1 MSPSFEPTT
10 YLCQGLTELTFGH
23 PSNFDNFCCCFS
35 LLLFCKVILRCK
47 HILKT
52 DVFSFY
58 LSISLSPFSLWVH
71 WRLYIRVLLLSIVE
85 SSTRLHN
92 KATRPSTFLSLSRGW
107 NISFVADCKYWWG
120 LSKELCICQTNSKL
134 PSDLSNPLAKNNWP
148 QSGSAHPFI
157 LFIRSFLSVSI
168 HLEANWLN
176 IQCTCILQ
184 YWCFLY
190 IFFRNG
196 IKRYRTLDFFGKIW
210 FLFCTPGLPF
220 GSMRSAMK
228 Y

>member
-35 LLLFCKVILRCK
+35 LLLFCKVILRCT

-120 LSKELCICQTNSKL
+120 LSKELCICQTLWHGPFLIVTLNYQVTSQTLWPKTTDH
-134 PSDLSNPLAKNNWP
+134 SQARHILS
-148 QSGSAHPFI
+148 FC
-157 LFIRSFLSVSI
+157 SFGASC
-168 HLEANWLN
+168 
-176 IQCTCILQ
+176 Q
-184 YWCFLY
+184 
-190 IFFRNG
+190 
-196 IKRYRTLDFFGKIW
+196 
-210 FLFCTPGLPF
+210 
-220 GSMRSAMK
+220 
-228 Y
+228 

>member
-1 MSPSFEPTT
+1 MSPFFELTT

-92 KATRPSTFLSLSRGW
+92 KATRPSPFLPLSRGW

-120 LSKELCICQTNSKL
+120 LSKELCICQTLWHGPFLIVTLNYQVTSQTLWPKTTDH
-134 PSDLSNPLAKNNWP
+134 SQARHILS
-148 QSGSAHPFI
+148 FC
-157 LFIRSFLSVSI
+157 SFGASC
-168 HLEANWLN
+168 
-176 IQCTCILQ
+176 Q
-184 YWCFLY
+184 
-190 IFFRNG
+190 
-196 IKRYRTLDFFGKIW
+196 
-210 FLFCTPGLPF
+210 
-220 GSMRSAMK
+220 
-228 Y
+228 